1 MVHAYLANIIEHFG
15 TKENSMPT
23 IYTEVEVDVE
33 LDDFDTCDLI
43 DELESRDV
51 AVSLENKGLIRQM
64 YEYQELGK
72 DIQPL
77 LNELYWN
84 ILGRVM

>member
-1 MVHAYLANIIEHFG
+1 
-15 TKENSMPT
+15 MPT